1 MMPHGW
7 LVAIGGFLIG
17 VGLESVFAINLEL
30 AAWLTLI
37 AFGLGLIWSR
47 SNQAGSVSVLFLV
60 SVVLLAVALG
70 LIRTHYF
77 EAQFDNSWHHELGK
91 EVVIEGLVAA
101 DPDVR
106 SNQQLLTVKTGSE
119 RLLVSTDRTLSVRY
133 GDTVRVVGELEIP
146 ESFTTDL
153 GRTFN
158 YATYLKAKRI
168 EYRISFA
175 EVEVL
180 KSGGGNPVLGFLLK
194 QKHRLI
200 TGLNQVLA
208 EPAGSLADGLLL
220 GLNQGLGEQLEQD
233 FRRSGIIHI
242 VVLSGHNVM
251 LVVTFVLFVLALF
264 LPKKVH
270 LVAGLMSIIGF
281 ALTVGL
287 SATVVRASIMAGLFL
302 VAQSLGR
309 TYAILRSLIV
319 AGVLMVFI
327 NPYLLL
333 YDIGFQLSFMATLG
347 LVAALPWL
355 TNEAHF
361 EIMAS
366 AKGYVVATIATQIAV
381 LPLLVYHIGEISLVA
396 VAVNVLV
403 LPVVPFAMLGS
414 FVAGTLWYVLP
425 TIALATGYLTQILLS
440 YIIVVASFFA
450 NLPFATVQVGAVMVW
465 WVPVLYGGLFLL
477 YRWVIIRRESSDY
490 EFSDWEIVEEVSLK
504 TKVGAD

>member
-270 LVAGLMSIIGF
+270 LVAGLMSII
-281 ALTVGL
+281 
-287 SATVVRASIMAGLFL
+287 
-302 VAQSLGR
+302 
-309 TYAILRSLIV
+309 
-319 AGVLMVFI
+319 